1 VGESGVDMKRGH
13 AAVVA
18 VAIGALTLALPAD
31 ARPNK
36 QKRSKVQKQYE
47 LQTQRPSL
55 DGRTLGPGC
64 APADLIIFNTTG
76 WGPYGPYCH

>member
-1 VGESGVDMKRGH
+1 MRTRVKREAEEDWGIEQVDMKRGH

-18 VAIGALTLALPAD
+18 VAIGALSLALPAD

-47 LQTQRPSL
+47 LQTQTPS
-55 DGRTLGPGC
+55 DGRILRIR
-64 APADLIIFNTTG
+64 LSSI
-76 WGPYGPYCH
+76 